1 MLATIKAG
9 GAFVLLEAKQPEA
22 RLRDIV
28 SLTKARFV
36 VASPAQQD
44 LTSKILPKVLLVSHG
59 ILLSI
64 PASTNSSPTIDP
76 ESTLFVVL
84 LREATQRGNELPP
97 KFCIRR
103 SLSTVYTGSAIS
115 SRIRLCFVHLRRY
128 FILFCIQITTAKPEI
143 PSIPPHL
150 AYSILNLPSS

>member
-1 MLATIKAG
+1 MLATIKAR

-44 LTSKILPKVLLVSHG
+44 RTSKILPKVLLVSHG

-64 PASTNSSPTIDP
+64 PASTNSSSTIDP
-76 ESTLFVVL
+76 ESTLFVVF
-84 LREATQRGNELPP
+84 TSGSTGLPKGVMNSHRSFVSGVYYRRSILEVPSPRVFDFASFTFDVISFSFASKLPLHRP
-97 KFCIRR
+97 KFHQFLHI
-103 SLSTVYTGSAIS
+103 L
-115 SRIRLCFVHLRRY
+115 RIQF
-128 FILFCIQITTAKPEI
+128 
-143 PSIPPHL
+143 
-150 AYSILNLPSS
+150 